1 MKLSGPSVFPCRKD
15 CPLRTISIGL
25 LSLALLSL
33 AACNADSN
41 EPLEPD
47 LPESICA
54 PPGYGVTQGGPGVF
68 TNTILS
74 HERHIVLMGGGAE
87 NDQAMLDFLR
97 GAAGGDVLILRAT
110 GSTTSYPS
118 YFMWELKADP
128 QPNAAVT
135 IRLDV
140 PEAGTDPGVLCKI
153 KHAEAIWLAGGSQW
167 NYLGLWP
174 QTLHEQLQ
182 QTITRQ
188 ITIGGTSAGAM
199 SLGEGVFD
207 AREGSITSNE
217 ALADP
222 LSSNVSI
229 SLSPLAQ
236 PELNGILIDS
246 HFSERHR
253 EGRLIAFLAR
263 FSLLTGQAG
272 VRGIGLDE
280 GTALRISDSGFE
292 VFGPTN
298 EKAIWVYEYVGS
310 PSMTPGEALTL
321 QETVLKTRIPPGS
334 RGEWPI
340 DMSTWSPSELSVV
353 EGIVTTHPSQ
363 PGAKRLDA
371 G

>member
-1 MKLSGPSVFPCRKD
+1 MKLSGPIQLPCPQEPAVK
-15 CPLRTISIGL
+15 TISIGL
-25 LSLALLSL
+25 LSAALLSL
-33 AACNADSN
+33 AACDADSN
-41 EPLEPD
+41 ELLEPD

-54 PPGYGVTQGGPGVF
+54 PLGYGVTQGGPGVF

-74 HERHIVLMGGGAE
+74 HERQIVLMGGGAE
-87 NDQAMLDFLR
+87 NDQAMVGFLQ
-97 GAAGGDVLILRAT
+97 GAAGGDVLILRAS

-118 YFMWELKADP
+118 YFMWELETDP

-135 IRLDV
+135 IRLDE

-167 NYLGLWP
+167 NYVGLWP

-236 PELNGILIDS
+236 PELNSTLIDS

-263 FSLLTGQAG
+263 FSLLTGKAG

-280 GTALRISDSGFE
+280 GTALTIDDSGFE
-292 VFGPTN
+292 VFGPN
-298 EKAIWVYEYVGS
+298 DEKAIWVYEYVGN
-310 PSMTPGEALTL
+310 PSMTPGEPLTL
-321 QETVLKTRIPPGS
+321 QETVLKIRIPPGS

-340 DMSTWSPSELSVV
+340 DMGTWSPSELSVV
-353 EGIVTTHPSQ
+353 EGTLTTYPSQ
-363 PGAKRLDA
+363 PGAKKLDA